1 MLHIITGRSGS
12 GKTTYVNRILGES
25 AQGGNDKL
33 LLIVPEQFSFA
44 SERAILTSFGTRD
57 AQKIEVL
64 SFTRLADYVGR
75 SLGGLAHDFADNG
88 TKIIIMLRALEGI
101 RDELQFYASHA
112 ESVALARE
120 LINLVSEFKK
130 ECITPLMLREA
141 SEKTDIRT
149 LSLKLRELAL
159 IYTAYTSL
167 FENKYDDSDTI
178 PDRLCDTLSANNF
191 FAGYTIVVDAF
202 KGFTAQEFEIMKHL
216 TRQAENVYVTLCT
229 DDIYG
234 KDPSM
239 IWDAVNET
247 GKRLAKNAKDE
258 GVPVTVY
265 NPGKDTNCTR
275 FNSPAL
281 TYIEHNL
288 FYPSDNRFG
297 ENTTDITLC
306 AASTLR
312 DECNFIAATARKL
325 MRTHGIRLN
334 EMAVIVRNEETY
346 RRELVSAFSRFDIPV
361 YEDVRQPIMNQPLI
375 ALCKSVLEI
384 MTGGFT
390 TENILHYLKT
400 GLSPLSD
407 IEVAEIENYA
417 LMWGLTAKNWRSDF
431 TLNPNGM
438 NGKSDEKSDEKLA
451 QLNEMRKRAIFPLI
465 ELKNAL
471 SQKSGG
477 EVVGEDD
484 NDQKEITA
492 FLISECIYNFL
503 IKTDVSTR
511 LKDMA
516 RDFHDDGYTALA
528 AEQNRIWEILM
539 DSLNK
544 LGTVYGDYATAINTY
559 YNLFCA
565 VISSTDLGSIPHG
578 LDEITIGSADRIRL
592 SNPKAVFVA
601 GCAEGVF
608 PKITDRK
615 GLLTASDRRNLTAL
629 GIELSAPSELAACEE
644 RFIAYSAVT
653 AATDKLYVS
662 YHRTEGANDSLL
674 PSIIYEN
681 IYSLFDGEHGRLP
694 VVDTDTLP
702 VDYFAETEESTF
714 AAYASAFA
722 QRHTKRVEDDFKTSL
737 ASLRAAVKA
746 TPNYNGKLV
755 SLDSVVRQKNFK
767 IEDPKIA
774 TELFGK
780 NMGVSASRV
789 ETYHKCAFQYFCKY
803 GLKAM
808 PREKAELNPA
818 VAGTVVHY
826 VLEKIIMEHGKDA
839 LIAMAPEARKAA
851 VDKWLLVYLDETIG
865 GFDDK
870 TLRFRYLYNR
880 LAFSLYDI
888 VSRLCAEFAASDFV
902 PCDFEL
908 NIGNENEG
916 VPAYTL
922 ELENGGQIAIY
933 GSVDRVDKYEND
945 GKTYIR
951 VVDYKT
957 GGKDFILSDILSG
970 LNMQMLIYLFAIEA
984 GGEKRYGNIVP
995 SGVLYYPAKRNTVRM
1010 TNKSMPADEIEKAK
1024 SKSDAGNGLFL
1035 IDDNILE
1042 AMEHGKEGRFISIV
1056 DGRGKLKDNL
1066 ITLENMGRLRNRIDN
1081 ILREMAEDLHSGKIP
1096 ARPVRSGNYE
1106 KTCEYCDYS
1115 SVCRFE
1121 NGDTKPLYN
1130 MKFTEVY
1137 ELLAKEDSQTTKG
1150 GADDE

>member
-1 MLHIITGRSGS
+1 MLHIITGRSAS
-12 GKTTYVNRILGES
+12 GKTTYVNGILGEL
-25 AQGGNDKL
+25 AQDGNSKL

-44 SERAILTSFGTRD
+44 SERAILTSLGTRD
-57 AQKIEVL
+57 AQRIEVL

-75 SLGGLAHDFADNG
+75 SLGGLAHDFADDG

-101 RDELQFYASHA
+101 RDELQFYASHV

-120 LINLVSEFKK
+120 LISLVSEFKK
-130 ECITPLMLREA
+130 ECITPQMLREA
-141 SEKTDIRT
+141 AEKTDIKT
-149 LSLKLRELAL
+149 LRSKLRELAL

-167 FENKYDDSDTI
+167 FENKYDDTDSI
-178 PDRLCDTLSANNF
+178 PDKLCDTLSANNF
-191 FAGYTIVVDAF
+191 FSGHTIVIDAF
-202 KGFTAQEFEIMKHL
+202 KGFTAQEFEIIKHL
-216 TRQAENVYVTLCT
+216 TRQAENVYITLCT
-229 DDIYG
+229 EDIYG

-247 GKRLAKNAKDE
+247 GKRLARIAKDE
-258 GVPVTVY
+258 GVSVAVY
-265 NPGKDTNCTR
+265 SPEKDINCTR

-281 TYIEHNL
+281 TYIERNL
-288 FYPSDNRFG
+288 FYPTDNHFG
-297 ENTTDITLC
+297 ENTTDIALC

-325 MRTHGIRLN
+325 MRLDDTRLN

-346 RRELVSAFSRFDIPV
+346 KRELVSAFSRFRIPV
-361 YEDVRQPIMNQPLI
+361 FEDVRQPIMNQPLI
-375 ALCKSVLEI
+375 ALCKSILEI

-407 IEVAEIENYA
+407 IEVAELENYA

-431 TLNPNGM
+431 TLSPNGM
-438 NGKSDEKSDEKLA
+438 NGNDENVETELA
-451 QLNEMRKRAIFPLI
+451 RLNDMRKRAILPLL

-471 SQKSGG
+471 SQKS
-477 EVVGEDD
+477 D
-484 NDQKEITA
+484 NADEKAITA
-492 FLISECIYNFL
+492 FLISESIYKFL
-503 IKTDVSTR
+503 IKTGVNTR
-511 LKDMA
+511 LKEMA
-516 RDFHDDGYTALA
+516 CNFAGDGYTVLA
-528 AEQNRIWEILM
+528 AEQNKVWEILM
-539 DSLNK
+539 DVLNK
-544 LGTVYGDYATAINTY
+544 LGTVYGDHPTSISTY
-559 YNLFCA
+559 YKLFCA

-592 SNPKAVFVA
+592 SNPKVVFVA

-608 PKITDRK
+608 PKTTEPR
-615 GLLTASDRRNLTAL
+615 GLLTATDRRNLTSL
-629 GIELSAPSELAACEE
+629 GIELSMPSELAACEE

-674 PSIIYEN
+674 PSIIYES
-681 IYSLFDGEHGRLP
+681 IYSLFDGKHGGLP

-702 VDYFAETEESTF
+702 VDYFAETEESSF

-722 QRHTKRVEDDFKTSL
+722 QRHTKRTEDDFKSSL
-737 ASLRAAVKA
+737 ASLRVAVQSQDDYK
-746 TPNYNGKLV
+746 GKLA
-755 SLDSVVRQKNFK
+755 SLDSVMTKKPFVIQNP
-767 IEDPKIA
+767 EIA

-780 NMGVSASRV
+780 RMGVSASRV

-803 GLKAM
+803 GLGAK

-826 VLEKIIMEHGKDA
+826 VLEKIIMEHGKDG
-839 LIAMAPEARKAA
+839 LIAMGPEARKAA

-888 VSRLCAEFAASDFV
+888 MSRLCAEFAASDFT

-908 NIGNENEG
+908 NIGKEDVG
-916 VPAYTL
+916 IPAYKL

-957 GGKDFILSDILSG
+957 GGKDFLLSDVLSG

-1010 TNKSMPADEIEKAK
+1010 TNKSMSADEIEKAK
-1024 SKSDAGNGLFL
+1024 RKNDVGNGLFL
-1035 IDDNILE
+1035 IDNDILE

-1056 DGRGKLKDNL
+1056 DGKGNLKDNL
-1066 ITLENMGRLRNRIDN
+1066 ITLENMGRLRNRIDS
-1081 ILREMAEDLHSGKIP
+1081 ILREMAEDLQSGRIP
-1096 ARPVRSGNYE
+1096 AYPVLSGNYE
-1106 KTCEYCDYS
+1106 KTCEYCDYA

-1137 ELLAKEDSQTTKG
+1137 ELLAKEDSQAAKG

>member
-12 GKTTYVNRILGES
+12 GKTTYVNGILGEL

-75 SLGGLAHDFADNG
+75 SLGGLAHEYADEG

-101 RDELQFYASHA
+101 RDELQFYASHV

-120 LINLVSEFKK
+120 LISLVSEFKK
-130 ECITPLMLREA
+130 ERITPQMLREA
-141 SEKTDIRT
+141 SDKTDIQT
-149 LSLKLRELAL
+149 LSVKLRELAL

-167 FENKYDDSDTI
+167 FGNRYDDTDSI
-178 PDRLCDTLSANNF
+178 PDKLCDTLSANDF
-191 FAGYTIVVDAF
+191 FAGYTIVIDAF
-202 KGFTAQEFEIMKHL
+202 KGFTAQEFEIIKHL
-216 TRQAENVYVTLCT
+216 TRQTENLYITLCT

-247 GKRLAKNAKDE
+247 GKRLARIAKDA
-258 GVPVTVY
+258 GVSVTVY
-265 NPGKDTNCTR
+265 NPGKEINCTR

-288 FYPSDNRFG
+288 FHPSAVPFS
-297 ENTTDITLC
+297 ESTDDVALC
-306 AASTLR
+306 AALNLR

-325 MRTHGIRLN
+325 MRADGIRLKD
-334 EMAVIVRNEETY
+334 MAVIVRSEDTY
-346 RRELVSAFSRFDIPV
+346 KRELVSALSRFGIPAF
-361 YEDVRQPIMNQPLI
+361 EDVRQPIMNQPLI
-375 ALCKSVLEI
+375 SLCKSVLEI
-384 MTGGFT
+384 CTGGFT

-407 IEVAEIENYA
+407 LEVAELENYA
-417 LMWGLTAKNWRSDF
+417 LMWGLTAKSWKSDF
-431 TLNPNGM
+431 TLSPNGM
-438 NGKSDEKSDEKLA
+438 NGKADENIEVELA
-451 QLNEMRKRAIFPLI
+451 RLNDMRKRAIFPLI
-465 ELKNAL
+465 DLKNSL
-471 SQKSGG
+471 SAKGDSQNNC
-477 EVVGEDD
+477 E
-484 NDQKEITA
+484 EITA
-492 FLISECIYNFL
+492 LLISESIYKFL
-503 IKTDVSTR
+503 TKTDVDAR

-516 RDFHDDGYTALA
+516 RNFAGDGYTALA
-528 AEQNRIWEILM
+528 TEQNRIWEILM
-539 DSLNK
+539 DVLNK
-544 LGTVYGDYATAINTY
+544 LGTVYGDHPTSISTY

-592 SNPKAVFVA
+592 SSPKVVFVA

-608 PKITDRK
+608 PKTTEPR
-615 GLLTASDRRNLTAL
+615 GLLTATDRQNLTTL
-629 GIELSAPSELAACEE
+629 GIELSMPSELVACEE
-644 RFIAYSAVT
+644 RFIAYSALT

-662 YHRTEGANDSLL
+662 YHRTEGASDSLL

-681 IYSLFDGEHGRLP
+681 IYSLFDGEHGGLP

-702 VDYFAETEESTF
+702 VDYFAETEESSF

-722 QRHTKRVEDDFKTSL
+722 QRHTKRTEDDFKSSL
-737 ASLRAAVKA
+737 ASLRAAVQSRDDYK
-746 TPNYNGKLV
+746 GKLV
-755 SLDSVVRQKNFK
+755 SLDSVMTKKPFVIQNP
-767 IEDPKIA
+767 EIA

-780 NMGVSASRV
+780 RMGVSASRV

-803 GLKAM
+803 GLGAK

-826 VLEKIIMEHGKDA
+826 VLEKIIMEHGKDG
-839 LIAMAPEARKAA
+839 LIAMDSETRKGA

-888 VSRLCAEFAASDFV
+888 MSRLCAEFAASDFT

-908 NIGNENEG
+908 NIGKDDVG
-916 VPAYTL
+916 IPAYKL
-922 ELENGGQIAIY
+922 ELENGGHIAIY

-957 GGKDFILSDILSG
+957 GGKDFVLSDVLSG

-1010 TNKSMPADEIEKAK
+1010 TNKSMSADEIEKAK
-1024 SKSDAGNGLFL
+1024 RKNDVGNGLFL
-1035 IDDNILE
+1035 IDDDILE

-1056 DGRGKLKDNL
+1056 DGKGKLKDNL
-1066 ITLENMGRLRNRIDN
+1066 ITLENMGRLRNRIDS
-1081 ILREMAEDLHSGKIP
+1081 ILKEMAEDLQTGRIP
-1096 ARPVRSGNYE
+1096 AYPVRSGNYE
-1106 KTCEYCDYS
+1106 KTCEYCDYA

-1121 NGDTKPLYN
+1121 NGDTKPLHN

-1137 ELLAKEDSQTTKG
+1137 ELLAKEDSQAAKG